1 MENRSHALLAGL
13 FTLLLLI
20 AAAVTAIWVSKQNL
34 PRIPYELIATSPVT
48 GLTVQSQ
55 VRYQGVPVG
64 SVESLRFVPEKP
76 GKVLI
81 LIGIDPRTPVT
92 RATWAEIVIAGVTGI
107 SNVEL
112 RDDGTSTTRLDSSAA
127 NIQQIPIRPNFLDR
141 LITQATAMAPA
152 VEGLLVH
159 IQKIASDE
167 NIEALNSTLRNVAS
181 LSDQL
186 KRSVVLLEPGLAK
199 VPALIE
205 GLTVTGK
212 RVEEAMVDVRTFTRS
227 AQKTLDGFNAPGG
240 TMVQVT
246 QSLKDI
252 REAVSQLRLST
263 LPDVSMLT
271 RSATDA
277 SQALTQTARQLGQ
290 SPQSLIFGP
299 PRSVAGP
306 GEPGFA
312 GFGAAG
318 R

>member
-13 FTLLLLI
+13 FTLLLVI
-20 AAAVTAIWVSKQNL
+20 AAGVTAIWVSKQNL

-64 SVESLRFVPEKP
+64 SVDSLRFVPDKP

-81 LIGIDPRTPVT
+81 LIGIDPRTPIT
-92 RATWAEIVIAGVTGI
+92 AATWAEIVIAGVTGI

-112 RDDGTSTTRLDSSAA
+112 RDDGTSTTRLESSA
-127 NIQQIPIRPNFLDR
+127 NHIQQIPIRPNFLDR
-141 LITQATAMAPA
+141 LIAQTSGMLPA
-152 VEGLLVH
+152 VEGLLTH

-167 NIEALNSTLRNVAS
+167 NVEALGVTLRNIAS
-181 LSDQL
+181 MSDQL
-186 KRSVVLLEPGLAK
+186 RRSVVLLEPGIAK
-199 VPALIE
+199 VPALID
-205 GLTVTGK
+205 GLMATGK
-212 RVEEAMVDVRTFTRS
+212 RVDETMVDIRKLTVS
-227 AQKTLDGFNAPGG
+227 AQKTVDGLSAPGG

-252 REAVSQLRLST
+252 REAVAQLRLST

-271 RSATDA
+271 LSATDA

-299 PRSVAGP
+299 PRSIAGP
-306 GEPGFA
+306 GEPGFT

>member
-13 FTLLLLI
+13 FTLLLVI
-20 AAAVTAIWVSKQNL
+20 AAAVTAVWISKQNL

-81 LIGIDPRTPVT
+81 LIGIDPRTPIT
-92 RATWAEIVIAGVTGI
+92 AATWAEIVIAGVTGI

-112 RDDGTSTTRLDSSAA
+112 RDDGSSTKPLLSSAT

-141 LITQATAMAPA
+141 LITQASAMAPA

-159 IQKIASDE
+159 VQKLASDQ
-167 NIEALNSTLRNVAS
+167 NIEAFNLTLRNVAS
-181 LSDQL
+181 LSEQL
-186 KRSVVLLEPGLAK
+186 KHSVVLLEPGIAK
-199 VPALIE
+199 VPALID

-212 RVEEAMVDVRTFTRS
+212 RVDEAMVDIRKLTLS
-227 AQKTLDGFNAPGG
+227 AQKTLDGFNAPNG

-252 REAVSQLRLST
+252 REAVAQLRLST

-271 RSATDA
+271 LSATDA

-312 GFGAAG
+312 GFGAVG

>member
-1 MENRSHALLAGL
+1 MENRSHALMAGL
-13 FTLLLLI
+13 FALLLTI
-20 AAAVTAIWVSKQNL
+20 AAGAAAVWVSKQNL

-48 GLTVQSQ
+48 GLSEQSQ

-64 SVESLRFVPEKP
+64 NVESLRFVPEQP

-81 LIGIDPRTPVT
+81 LISIDPRTPVT

-112 RDDGTSTTRLDSSAA
+112 RDDGTSRTRIESSAT

-141 LITQATAMAPA
+141 LIVQATTMVPT
-152 VEGLLVH
+152 VEDLLAH
-159 IQKIASDE
+159 IQKIVSKE
-167 NIEALNSTLRNVAS
+167 NIEALSTTLSNVAS

-186 KRSVVLLEPGLAK
+186 KRSAALLEPGLAK
-199 VPALIE
+199 VPGLID
-205 GLTVTGK
+205 GLTVTGQ
-212 RVEEAMVDVRTFTRS
+212 RVDEAMVDVSKLTRS
-227 AQKTLDGFNAPGG
+227 AQKTLDSFNAPGG
-240 TMVQVT
+240 AMMQVT
-246 QSLKDI
+246 QSLKEI
-252 REAVSQLRLST
+252 RQAVAQLQGST
-263 LPDVSMLT
+263 LPDASMLMLG
-271 RSATDA
+271 ATDA
-277 SQALTQTARQLGQ
+277 SRALTQTARQLGQ

-299 PRSVAGP
+299 PRTVAGP

>member
-13 FTLLLLI
+13 FTLLLMI
-20 AAAVTAIWVSKQNL
+20 AAGVTALWISKQNL

-48 GLTVQSQ
+48 GLSVQSQ

-64 SVESLRFVPEKP
+64 NVISLRFVPEQP

-81 LIGIDPRTPVT
+81 LIGIDPKTPVT

-112 RDDGTSTTRLDSSAA
+112 RDDGTSTTRLESSAVD
-127 NIQQIPIRPNFLDR
+127 IQQIPIRPNFLDR
-141 LITQATAMAPA
+141 LIAQATTMAPA

-167 NIEALNSTLRNVAS
+167 NIEALSATLRNVAT

-186 KRSVVLLEPGLAK
+186 KRSVVLLEPGFAK
-199 VPALIE
+199 VPALID
-205 GLTVTGK
+205 GLTVTGQ
-212 RVEEAMVDVRTFTRS
+212 RMDEAMVDIRTLTRS
-227 AQKTLDGFNAPGG
+227 AQKTLEGFNAPGG
-240 TMVQVT
+240 TMTQVT
-246 QSLKDI
+246 QSLKEI
-252 REAVSQLRLST
+252 RQAVAQLQVST
-263 LPDVSMLT
+263 LPDVSMLMQG
-271 RSATDA
+271 ATDA
-277 SQALTQTARQLGQ
+277 SRALTQTARELGQ
-290 SPQSLIFGP
+290 APQSLIFGA
-299 PRSVAGP
+299 PRAVAGP

>member
-13 FTLLLLI
+13 FTLLLVI

-48 GLTVQSQ
+48 GLSVQSK

-64 SVESLRFVPEKP
+64 NVESLRFVPEDP

-81 LIGIDPRTPVT
+81 LIGIDPKTPIT
-92 RATWAEIVIAGVTGI
+92 EATWAEIVIAGVTGI

-112 RDDGTSTTRLDSSAA
+112 RDDGTSKKRLVSSLDD
-127 NIQQIPIRPNFLDR
+127 IQQIPIRPNFLDR
-141 LITQATAMAPA
+141 LISQASAMAPA
-152 VEGLLVH
+152 VEGLLES
-159 IQKIASDE
+159 IKKISNDE
-167 NIEALNSTLRNVAS
+167 NIEALSATLRNAAS
-181 LSDQL
+181 LSEQL
-186 KRSVVLLEPGLAK
+186 KRSMVLLEPGLAK
-199 VPALIE
+199 VPALID

-212 RVEEAMVDVRTFTRS
+212 RVDEAVVDVRKLTLS

-240 TMVQVT
+240 TMTQVT

-252 REAVSQLRLST
+252 REAVAQLRVST
-263 LPDVSMLT
+263 LPDLSMLT
-271 RSATDA
+271 LSATDA
-277 SQALTQTARQLGQ
+277 SQAFTQTARQLGQ
-290 SPQSLIFGP
+290 SPQSLIFGA
-299 PRSVAGP
+299 PRSKAGP

>member
-13 FTLLLLI
+13 FTLLLVI
-20 AAAVTAIWVSKQNL
+20 AAAITAVWVSKQNL

-81 LIGIDPRTPVT
+81 LIGIDPKTPIT
-92 RATWAEIVIAGVTGI
+92 EATWAEIVIAGVTGI

-112 RDDGTSTTRLDSSAA
+112 RDDGTSTTRLVSSAA
-127 NIQQIPIRPNFLDR
+127 NMQQIPIRPNFLDR
-141 LITQATAMAPA
+141 LISQATAMAPA

-167 NIEALNSTLRNVAS
+167 NIEALSATLHNVAS

-199 VPALIE
+199 VPALID
-205 GLTVTGK
+205 GLTLTGK
-212 RVEEAMVDVRTFTRS
+212 RVDEAMVDFRKLTIA
-227 AQKTLDGFNAPGG
+227 AQKTLDSFNAPGG
-240 TMVQVT
+240 AMVQVT
-246 QSLKDI
+246 QSLKEI
-252 REAVSQLRLST
+252 REAVAQMRVST

-271 RSATDA
+271 LSAIDA

-312 GFGAAG
+312 GFGAA
-318 R
+318 RR

>member
-13 FTLLLLI
+13 FTLLLVI
-20 AAAVTAIWVSKQNL
+20 ASAITAVWISKQNL

-48 GLTVQSQ
+48 GLSVQSQ

-81 LIGIDPRTPVT
+81 LISIDPKTPIT
-92 RATWAEIVIAGVTGI
+92 AATWAEIVIAGVTGI

-112 RDDGTSTTRLDSSAA
+112 RDDGTSKTRLVSSTDK
-127 NIQQIPIRPNFLDR
+127 IQQIPIRPNFVDR
-141 LITQATAMAPA
+141 LIAQASAMAPA
-152 VEGLLVH
+152 AEGILLN

-167 NIEALNSTLRNVAS
+167 NIEALSATLHNVAS

-186 KRSVVLLEPGLAK
+186 KRTLVLLEPGLAK
-199 VPALIE
+199 IPAMID

-212 RVEEAMVDVRTFTRS
+212 RVDEAVVDVRKLTLS
-227 AQKTLDGFNAPGG
+227 AQKTLDGLNAPGG
-240 TMVQVT
+240 AMVQVT
-246 QSLKDI
+246 RSLKDI
-252 REAVSQLRLST
+252 REAVAQLRVST
-263 LPDVSMLT
+263 LPDLSMFTL
-271 RSATDA
+271 SATDA
-277 SQALTQTARQLGQ
+277 SQAFTQTARQLGQ
-290 SPQSLIFGP
+290 SPQSLIFGR
-299 PRSVAGP
+299 PRSNAGP

-312 GFGAAG
+312 GFGATP

>member
-13 FTLLLLI
+13 FTLLLMV
-20 AAAVTAIWVSKQNL
+20 AAGVVAIWVSKQNL
-34 PRIPYELIATSPVT
+34 PRVPFELIATSPVT
-48 GLTVQSQ
+48 GLSVQSE

-64 SVESLRFVPEKP
+64 NVESLRFVPEKP

-81 LIGIDPRTPVT
+81 LIGIDPRTPIT

-112 RDDGTSTTRLDSSAA
+112 RDDGTSTTRLESTPGK
-127 NIQQIPIRPNFLDR
+127 IQQIPIRPNFLDR
-141 LITQATAMAPA
+141 LIAQTSAMLPA

-167 NIEALNSTLRNVAS
+167 NVEALGATLRNVAS

-186 KRSVVLLEPGLAK
+186 RRSAEMLEPGIAK
-199 VPALIE
+199 IPSLID
-205 GLTVTGK
+205 GLVTTGK
-212 RVEEAMVDVRTFTRS
+212 RVDETMVDIRKLTLS
-227 AQKTLDGFNAPGG
+227 AQKTVDGFNMPGG
-240 TMVQVT
+240 TMGQVT

-252 REAVSQLRLST
+252 REAVAELRLST
-263 LPDVSMLT
+263 LPDVSMLSV
-271 RSATDA
+271 SATDA
-277 SQALTQTARQLGQ
+277 SRALTQTFRQLGQ

-299 PRSVAGP
+299 PRAVPGP

-312 GFGAAG
+312 GFGAIG

>member
-20 AAAVTAIWVSKQNL
+20 AAGVAAIWVSKENL
-34 PRIPYELIATSPVT
+34 PRVPYELIATSPVT
-48 GLTVQSQ
+48 GLSVQSS

-64 SVESLRFVPEKP
+64 NVESLRFVPEKP

-81 LIGIDPRTPVT
+81 LIGIDPRTPIT

-112 RDDGTSTTRLDSSAA
+112 RDDGTSTTPLTSSPTKIA
-127 NIQQIPIRPNFLDR
+127 QIPIRPNFLDR
-141 LITQATAMAPA
+141 LIAQASGMAPA

-167 NIEALNSTLRNVAS
+167 NIEALNSTLRNVAA

-186 KRSVVLLEPGLAK
+186 RRSVVLLEPGLAK
-199 VPALIE
+199 VPTLID

-212 RVEEAMVDVRTFTRS
+212 RVDEAMLDIRKLTLS

-252 REAVSQLRLST
+252 REAVAQLRFST

-271 RSATDA
+271 QSATDA
-277 SQALTQTARQLGQ
+277 SRAFTQTARQLGQ
-290 SPQSLIFGP
+290 APQSLIFGP
-299 PRSVAGP
+299 PRSVPGP

-312 GFGAAG
+312 GFGATG

>member
-1 MENRSHALLAGL
+1 MENRSHALMAGL
-13 FTLLLLI
+13 FALLLTI
-20 AAAVTAIWVSKQNL
+20 AAGAAAVWVSKQNL

-48 GLTVQSQ
+48 GLSEQSQ

-64 SVESLRFVPEKP
+64 NVESLRFVPEQP

-81 LIGIDPRTPVT
+81 LISIDPRTPVT

-112 RDDGTSTTRLDSSAA
+112 RDDGTSRTRIESSAT

-141 LITQATAMAPA
+141 LIVQATTMVPT
-152 VEGLLVH
+152 VEDLLAH
-159 IQKIASDE
+159 IQKIVSKE
-167 NIEALNSTLRNVAS
+167 NIEALSTTLSNVAS

-186 KRSVVLLEPGLAK
+186 KRSAALLEPGLAK
-199 VPALIE
+199 VPALID
-205 GLTVTGK
+205 GLTVTGQ
-212 RVEEAMVDVRTFTRS
+212 RVDEAMVDVSKLTRS
-227 AQKTLDGFNAPGG
+227 AQKTLDSFNAPGG
-240 TMVQVT
+240 AMMQVT
-246 QSLKDI
+246 QSLKEI
-252 REAVSQLRLST
+252 RQAVAQLQGST
-263 LPDVSMLT
+263 LPDASMLMLG
-271 RSATDA
+271 ATDA
-277 SQALTQTARQLGQ
+277 SRALTQTARQLGQ

-299 PRSVAGP
+299 PRTVAGP

>member
-13 FTLLLLI
+13 FALLLI
-20 AAAVTAIWVSKQNL
+20 IAAGVTAVWVSKQNL

-48 GLTVQSQ
+48 GLSVQSQ

-64 SVESLRFVPEKP
+64 NVESLRFVPEQP

-81 LIGIDPRTPVT
+81 LIGIDPSTPVT

-112 RDDGTSTTRLDSSAA
+112 RDDGTSTTRIESSATH
-127 NIQQIPIRPNFLDR
+127 IQQIPIRPNFLDR
-141 LITQATAMAPA
+141 LIAQATTMVPA

-167 NIEALNSTLRNVAS
+167 NIEALGATMRNVAS
-181 LSDQL
+181 LTDQL
-186 KRSVVLLEPGLAK
+186 KRSVVLLEPGFAK
-199 VPALIE
+199 VPALID
-205 GLTVTGK
+205 GLTVTGQ
-212 RVEEAMVDVRTFTRS
+212 RMDEAMVDIRKLTRS

-240 TMVQVT
+240 TLMQVT
-246 QSLKDI
+246 QSLKEI
-252 REAVSQLRLST
+252 RQAVAQLQVST
-263 LPDVSMLT
+263 LPDASMLMLG
-271 RSATDA
+271 ATDA
-277 SQALTQTARQLGQ
+277 SRALAQTARQLGQ

-299 PRSVAGP
+299 PRAVAGP
-306 GEPGFA
+306 GEPDFA

>member
-13 FTLLLLI
+13 FALLLTI
-20 AAAVTAIWVSKQNL
+20 AAGVTAIWVSKQNL

-48 GLTVQSQ
+48 GLSVQSQ

-64 SVESLRFVPEKP
+64 NVESLRFVPEQP

-81 LIGIDPRTPVT
+81 LISIDPSTPVT

-112 RDDGTSTTRLDSSAA
+112 RDDGTSMTRLESSATD
-127 NIQQIPIRPNFLDR
+127 IHQIPIRPNFLDR
-141 LITQATAMAPA
+141 LIAQATTMAPA

-159 IQKIASDE
+159 IQKIATDE
-167 NIEALNSTLRNVAS
+167 NIEALSATLRNVAS

-186 KRSVVLLEPGLAK
+186 NRSVVLLEPGLAK
-199 VPALIE
+199 VPALID
-205 GLTVTGK
+205 GLTVTGQ
-212 RVEEAMVDVRTFTRS
+212 RVDEAMVDIRKLSLS
-227 AQKTLDGFNAPGG
+227 AQKTLDGLNAPGG
-240 TMVQVT
+240 AMMQMT
-246 QSLKDI
+246 QSLKEI
-252 REAVSQLRLST
+252 RQAVAQLQGST
-263 LPDVSMLT
+263 LPDVSMLMLG
-271 RSATDA
+271 ATDA
-277 SQALTQTARQLGQ
+277 SRAFTQTARQLGQ

-299 PRSVAGP
+299 PRAVAGP
-306 GEPGFA
+306 GEAGFA

>member
-13 FTLLLLI
+13 FTLLLVI
-20 AAAVTAIWVSKQNL
+20 AAAITAVWVSKQNL

-81 LIGIDPRTPVT
+81 LIGIDPKTPIT
-92 RATWAEIVIAGVTGI
+92 EATWAEIVIAGVTGI

-112 RDDGTSTTRLDSSAA
+112 RDDGTSTTRLVSSAA
-127 NIQQIPIRPNFLDR
+127 NMQQIPIRPNFLDR
-141 LITQATAMAPA
+141 LIAQASAMAPA

-167 NIEALNSTLRNVAS
+167 NIEALGATLHNVAS

-199 VPALIE
+199 VPALID

-212 RVEEAMVDVRTFTRS
+212 RVDEAMVDFRKLTIS

-240 TMVQVT
+240 AMVQLT
-246 QSLKDI
+246 RSLKDI
-252 REAVSQLRLST
+252 REAVAQLRVST
-263 LPDVSMLT
+263 LPDVSMLSL
-271 RSATDA
+271 SAIDA

-312 GFGAAG
+312 GFGAA
-318 R
+318 RR